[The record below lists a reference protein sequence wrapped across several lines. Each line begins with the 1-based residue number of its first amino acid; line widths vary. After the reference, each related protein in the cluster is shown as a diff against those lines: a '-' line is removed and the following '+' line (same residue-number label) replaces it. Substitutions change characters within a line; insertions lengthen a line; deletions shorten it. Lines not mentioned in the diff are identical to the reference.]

1 MKKVIITLFV
11 AFYAIATAF
20 AQTTISSEHFIYE
33 YKDKQGMV
41 IVKPKDR
48 VDTTL
53 AKEEG
58 LWKLDHQK
66 LNWRDIRRSTFQEL
80 INQNIISS
88 DRIKELANAKEKIRI
103 EVHFDETG
111 VISYVYFTYYKNN
124 GTLLTDNELYQISQ
138 AYLGKVYSVEGAAEV
153 WQYDKVPPRK
163 LTIFRGEDSF
173 YIPFEELVY

>member
-1 MKKVIITLFV
+1 MLDIFKNKNMKKVIITLFV

-88 DRIKELANAKEKIRI
+88 DRIK
-103 EVHFDETG
+103 
-111 VISYVYFTYYKNN
+111 VYTKY
-124 GTLLTDNELYQISQ
+124 
-138 AYLGKVYSVEGAAEV
+138 
-153 WQYDKVPPRK
+153 
-163 LTIFRGEDSF
+163 
-173 YIPFEELVY
+173 